1 MENNV
6 TGTIRSRGI
15 KDPLNAE
22 STPIGYLLNGCY
34 SSLKLGA
41 GGPLFSAFGA
51 MWGFLVSWFWS
62 RRNKEFCRGF

>member
-6 TGTIRSRGI
+6 TRTIRFRGI
-15 KDPLNAE
+15 KDSSNVE

-41 GGPLFSAFGA
+41 GGLLFQHMVQCGV
-51 MWGFLVSWFWS
+51 FL
-62 RRNKEFCRGF
+62 